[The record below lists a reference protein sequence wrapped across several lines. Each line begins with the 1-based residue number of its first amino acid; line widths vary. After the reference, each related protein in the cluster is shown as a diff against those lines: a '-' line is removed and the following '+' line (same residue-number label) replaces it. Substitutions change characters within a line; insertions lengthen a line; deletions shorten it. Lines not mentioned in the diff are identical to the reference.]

1 MYSPFAVSD
10 NTHHP
15 INSALPGTDADRVE
29 ALHAAMPTNG
39 MFAEKSWR
47 WSPKPFPLAPATVR
61 QLEALGNRLWRFQ
74 RAANGIYHRSRKGTL
89 PEWIAE
95 TLDRGKPEQLL
106 EIANH
111 PALREALTG
120 KRLTILDV
128 DASHEVKRYAVPL
141 VLKHGTMPFPYDWNM
156 A

>member
-1 MYSPFAVSD
+1 M
-10 NTHHP
+10 
-15 INSALPGTDADRVE
+15 SATALTLVLLA
-29 ALHAAMPTNG
+29 ALLHASWNALVKGAGDRALTLAAVAAMHGLGGVVLIAISAPP
-39 MFAEKSWR
+39 AIESWP
-47 WSPKPFPLAPATVR
+47 SIAASTVIHYFYYLLLF
-61 QLEALGNRLWRFQ
+61 QAYRFGDLSQ
-74 RAANGIYHRSRKGTL
+74 VYPISRGI
-89 PEWIAE
+89 A
-95 TLDRGKPEQLL
+95 
-106 EIANH
+106 